1 MLDKGCE
8 KIVESPEA
16 MVALGETVGRSLQS
30 GDFLALRGG
39 LGAGKTHF
47 TKGVV
52 AGLGCKE
59 MVTSPTFTLAHE
71 YMGGRLSVFHF
82 DFYRMETEEQDTSSW
97 KLVGTTHVDYA
108 LPSGSVTAK
117 GRERL
122 ELVHEGVYYI
132 GDHTTHPS
140 VHGTLRS
147 VERLLERLEIALP
160 LQSS

>member
-71 YMGGRLSVFHF
+71 YMGGRLSAFHF
-82 DFYRMETEEQDTSSW
+82 DFYRMETEDELLRIGWDEYLDENGIVVVEWANKFPDFIPDHASW
-97 KLVGTTHVDYA
+97 LEFEV
-108 LPSGSVTAK
+108 K
-117 GRERL
+117 GETRVVRFK
-122 ELVHEGVYYI
+122 
-132 GDHTTHPS
+132 
-140 VHGTLRS
+140 
-147 VERLLERLEIALP
+147 
-160 LQSS
+160 

>member
-47 TKGVV
+47 TKGVL

-71 YMGGRLSVFHF
+71 YIGGRLSVFHF
-82 DFYRMETEEQDTSSW
+82 DFYRMETEDELLRIGWDEYLDENGIVVVEW
-97 KLVGTTHVDYA
+97 ANKFPDFIPHHAIWLEFEV
-108 LPSGSVTAK
+108 K
-117 GRERL
+117 G
-122 ELVHEGVYYI
+122 
-132 GDHTTHPS
+132 
-140 VHGTLRS
+140 
-147 VERLLERLEIALP
+147 EIRVVRFK
-160 LQSS
+160 

>member
-16 MVALGETVGRSLQS
+16 MVALGETVGRSLQL

-71 YMGGRLSVFHF
+71 YIGGRLSVFHF
-82 DFYRMETEEQDTSSW
+82 DFYRMETEDELLRIGWDEYLDENGIVVVEW
-97 KLVGTTHVDYA
+97 ANKFPDFIPDHAIWLEFEV
-108 LPSGSVTAK
+108 K
-117 GRERL
+117 GETRVVRFK
-122 ELVHEGVYYI
+122 
-132 GDHTTHPS
+132 
-140 VHGTLRS
+140 
-147 VERLLERLEIALP
+147 
-160 LQSS
+160 